1 MITIHEVSDL
11 HLHPMRELVP
21 FPGGDVLLL
30 AGDIVEYHELSD
42 SLTRSKFDVFCAEAS
57 QKYSKVFAILGNHE
71 MYGTHRDN
79 AVQAFKTI
87 YKDFSIQLLN
97 DEAVDL
103 GDVLLYGTPLW
114 TDMNKNDWFCLQ
126 SAKNMMDFDYI
137 HYDEGLLFPYITTLW
152 HKNHIQQMTDFL
164 VANPIKPT
172 VIMSH
177 HAPSWASIHSDFEK
191 SSFNGAYASDLSNL
205 ILDNSQITHW
215 FHGHTHHPW
224 DYMIGKTRVICNPT
238 GKYTTNG
245 IVEIKV

>member
-97 DEAVDL
+97 DEAVPAITWRNRTKSKKNGSSL
-103 GDVLLYGTPLW
+103 GPANTFTPLSPVPI
-114 TDMNKNDWFCLQ
+114 DASC
-126 SAKNMMDFDYI
+126 
-137 HYDEGLLFPYITTLW
+137 PY
-152 HKNHIQQMTDFL
+152 F
-164 VANPIKPT
+164 
-172 VIMSH
+172 VIS
-177 HAPSWASIHSDFEK
+177 
-191 SSFNGAYASDLSNL
+191 
-205 ILDNSQITHW
+205 
-215 FHGHTHHPW
+215 
-224 DYMIGKTRVICNPT
+224 V
-238 GKYTTNG
+238 
-245 IVEIKV
+245 